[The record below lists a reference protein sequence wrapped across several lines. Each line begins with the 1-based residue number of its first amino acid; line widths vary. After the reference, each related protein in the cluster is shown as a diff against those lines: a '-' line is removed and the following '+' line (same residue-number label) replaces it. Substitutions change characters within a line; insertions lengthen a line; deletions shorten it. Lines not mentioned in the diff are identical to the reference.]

1 MSIKLAHTALN
12 IAIEILGDKYGS
24 NESKL
29 EVLAI
34 GGQETKFTARRQ
46 IIKKDGKL
54 VPSGPATSF
63 WQFEQGGG
71 VAGVLR
77 HESSATLA
85 KRLCAVRDVA
95 PTSAAVW
102 AAMEHDDVLGAGF
115 ARLLLLT
122 DIGKLPKIGDAEA
135 GWATYIKN
143 WRPGKPHK
151 DTWATAYANARTEL
165 GV

>member
-1 MSIKLAHTALN
+1 MSIKLAHAALN
-12 IAIEILGDKYGS
+12 IAIEILGEKYGS
-24 NESKL
+24 NEAKL

-34 GGQETKFTARRQ
+34 GGQETKYKARRQ
-46 IIKKDGKL
+46 IIEKDGKL
-54 VPSGPATSF
+54 VPKGPATSF

-77 HESSATLA
+77 HPSSATLA
-85 KRLCAVRDVA
+85 KRLCAVRDVE
-95 PTSAAVW
+95 PTAAAVW

-122 DIGKLPKIGDAEA
+122 DMGRLPKIGDAEA

-151 DTWATAYANARTEL
+151 NTWATAYANARTEL

>member
-1 MSIKLAHTALN
+1 MSIKTAHAALN
-12 IAIEILGDKYGS
+12 IAIEILGDNYG
-24 NESKL
+24 NNDAKL

-34 GGQETKFTARRQ
+34 GGQETKYTARRQ
-46 IIKKDGKL
+46 IIKKDGVL
-54 VPSGPATSF
+54 VPKGPATSF

-71 VAGVLR
+71 VIGVLK
-77 HESSATLA
+77 HERSATLA
-85 KRLCAVRDVA
+85 KRLCAVRDVE
-95 PTSAAVW
+95 PTAAAVW

-122 DIGKLPKIGDAEA
+122 DLGRLPKIGDVEG

-151 DTWATAYANARTEL
+151 DTWASAYANARAEL